1 MSLLAGNMGGMNR
14 SERRSE
20 RLRAIADDLRTIAP
34 RGRHSSELAEH
45 YEVSLR
51 TIERDLRVL
60 RASGVPIGRHRR
72 GHQSFAEPI
81 LPPIDFTPEE
91 AAAVAIALAHA
102 NETPFA
108 QATYGAL
115 RKVIVAL
122 SVGDLPVTRA
132 FVDGVRIPERA
143 GQNLAVPRALE
154 NAIAAHQVLRL
165 SYVDR
170 HDRLSEREIEPVGFA
185 AMTLHWYLVAWC
197 RLRQGPRVFRMD
209 RILAADPTGE
219 LAPARRFEET
229 APPAARRVAA

>member
-1 MSLLAGNMGGMNR
+1 MSVLAGNIVTMNR

-20 RLRAIADDLRTIAP
+20 RLRAIAEELRTIAP
-34 RGRHSSELAEH
+34 RGRHSRELAEQ

-60 RASGVPIGRHRR
+60 RQSGVPIGRHRR
-72 GHQSFAEPI
+72 GGQSFAEPL
-81 LPPIDFTPEE
+81 LPPLDFTPEE

-102 NETPFA
+102 DETPFA

-132 FVDGVRIPERA
+132 FVDGVRIPERTEE
-143 GQNLAVPRALE
+143 NLAVPRALE
-154 NAIAAHQVLRL
+154 AAVEQSRVVRL
-165 SYVDR
+165 TYADR
-170 HDRLSEREIEPVGFA
+170 HDRLSVREIEPVGFA

-197 RLRQGPRVFRMD
+197 RLREGPRVFRMD
-209 RILAADPTGE
+209 RIVAAEATGE
-219 LAPARRFEET
+219 TSGPRRFEDT
-229 APPAARRVAA
+229 APPAARRIAA